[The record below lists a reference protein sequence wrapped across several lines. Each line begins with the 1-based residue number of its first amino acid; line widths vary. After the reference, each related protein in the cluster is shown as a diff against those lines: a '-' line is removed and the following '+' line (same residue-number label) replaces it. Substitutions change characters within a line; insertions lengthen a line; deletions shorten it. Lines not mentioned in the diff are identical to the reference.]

1 MEDYSRQWNENRRKE
16 KQLIKKRSKAKEN
29 FINRKISGKVP
40 ETLGSALNT
49 AFVKAFEIIFEKG
62 SQYVERTYN
71 KEEMIKAH
79 KEALK
84 PCANGEDGTDG
95 IFEIKAENYG
105 AVHTIL
111 SGASGVGMGAV
122 GAGIPDIPVFIGMM
136 LRGIYQISLNYGY
149 SYESKEEKIWILMLI
164 KGGLCHGDEL
174 IKINR
179 ELNLWIQHKEER
191 VPLLEEQ
198 IEDTATALSKELLYS
213 KFLQGIPIVGA
224 AGGFYDAVYMSQVLE
239 YAKLKYQLRYIYDKK

>member
-1 MEDYSRQWNENRRKE
+1 MVDYSRQWNENRRKE
-16 KQLIKKRSKAKEN
+16 KQLIKKRSAAKEN
-29 FINRKISGKVP
+29 FINSKISGKIP
-40 ETLGSALNT
+40 KTLENTLNT
-49 AFVKAFEIIFEKG
+49 AFAKAFEVVFEKG
-62 SQYVERTYN
+62 SPYVEKTYN

-79 KEALK
+79 KEAGR

-95 IFEIKAENYG
+95 IYDIKADNYE

-111 SGASGVGMGAV
+111 SGASGVGMGAI
-122 GAGIPDIPVFIGMM
+122 GIGIPDIPVFIGMM
-136 LRGIYQISLNYGY
+136 LRGIYQIALNYGY

-174 IKINR
+174 VNINR

-198 IEDTATALSKELLYS
+198 IEDTAMVISKELLYS
-213 KFLQGIPIVGA
+213 KFLQGIPVMGVV
-224 AGGFYDAVYMSQVLE
+224 GGFYDAVYMSQVLE
-239 YAKLKYQLRYIYDKK
+239 YAKLKYQLRYLYEKK